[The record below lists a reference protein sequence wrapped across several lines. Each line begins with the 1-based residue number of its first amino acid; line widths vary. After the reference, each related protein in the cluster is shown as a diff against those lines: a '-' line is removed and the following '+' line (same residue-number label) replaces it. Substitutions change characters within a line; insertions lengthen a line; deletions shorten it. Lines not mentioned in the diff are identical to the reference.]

1 MAIAT
6 LENPPTLID
15 PLAEAEPTRPTC
27 HICSE
32 FGSKV
37 CGFLQA
43 VWKAVERK
51 RRLGD
56 DCAPFFPTEA
66 VKTSAQPS
74 RSRRRSERP
83 GNARILGENVPGSG
97 LPVAS
102 MP

>member
-6 LENPPTLID
+6 LQGPPTPID
-15 PLAEAEPTRPTC
+15 PLVEGERTRATC

-32 FGSKV
+32 FGGKV

-43 VWKAVERK
+43 IWKAAEREG
-51 RRLGD
+51 RLGD

-83 GNARILGENVPGSG
+83 GNARILRENVPGSE

-102 MP
+102 TP